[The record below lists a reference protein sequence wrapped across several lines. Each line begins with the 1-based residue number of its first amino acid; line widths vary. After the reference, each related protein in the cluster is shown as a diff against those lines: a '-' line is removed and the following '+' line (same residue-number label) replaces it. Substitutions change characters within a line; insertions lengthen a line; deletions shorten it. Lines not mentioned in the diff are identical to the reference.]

1 MSHEE
6 LVHNQEF
13 IQDGMNQAV
22 EGILKAI
29 NAGAYTTGYHS
40 HDYVS
45 MELWKEQSL
54 SVSISKG
61 GIVGISIPTKD
72 NKAFMTVLRKAL
84 QTDADNASATIHDLN
99 EKINELDKQIAAES

>member
-29 NAGAYTTGYHS
+29 NAGALTTGYHS
-40 HDYVS
+40 SDYVS
-45 MELWKEQSL
+45 MELWKEQPL

-61 GIVGISIPTKD
+61 GIVSISIQTND
-72 NKAFMTVLRKAL
+72 DKAFMTVLRKAL
-84 QTDADNASATIHDLN
+84 QKDADNARATIHDLN
-99 EKINELDKQIAAES
+99 EKINELDKQIAAKS

>member
-29 NAGAYTTGYHS
+29 NAGAYTTGYHH

-45 MELWKEQSL
+45 MELWEKQQL

-61 GIVGISIPTKD
+61 GIVSISIQTND
-72 NKAFMTVLRKAL
+72 DKAFMTVLRKAL
-84 QTDADNASATIHDLN
+84 QKDADDASATIHDLN
-99 EKINELDKQIAAES
+99 EKINELDKQIAAKS

>member
-29 NAGAYTTGYHS
+29 NAGAFTTGYHT
-40 HDYVS
+40 DNYVS
-45 MELWKEQSL
+45 MELWEGQSPL
-54 SVSISKG
+54 MSISEG
-61 GIVGISIPTKD
+61 GIVSFSIQTKD

-84 QTDADNASATIHDLN
+84 QKDADKASSTIHDLN
-99 EKINELDKQIAAES
+99 EKINELDKQIAAKS

>member
-29 NAGAYTTGYHS
+29 NAGAFTTGYHTVN
-40 HDYVS
+40 YVS
-45 MELWKEQSL
+45 MELWEEQSP
-54 SVSISKG
+54 SMSISEG
-61 GIVGISIPTKD
+61 GIVSFSIQTKD

-84 QTDADNASATIHDLN
+84 QKDADKTSSTIHDLN
-99 EKINELDKQIAAES
+99 EKINELDKQIATKS

>member
-29 NAGAYTTGYHS
+29 NAGAFTTGYHS
-40 HDYVS
+40 NDYVS
-45 MELWKEQSL
+45 MELWKEQPL

-61 GIVGISIPTKD
+61 GTVGISIQTND

-84 QTDADNASATIHDLN
+84 QKDADDASATIHDLN
-99 EKINELDKQIAAES
+99 EKINELDKQLAKS